1 VEDNVLD
8 VFRQRERQRLEV
20 ANDLVDVFDDARNCL
35 VLVDDPVDAEG
46 PHRRPTEGRQEHPA
60 HRVAERMTKTAL
72 QRLEA
77 EFSDVWVVFALCGF
91 DQLWPDEPAQIN
103 RVCH

>member
-1 VEDNVLD
+1 G
-8 VFRQRERQRLEV
+8 QREGQRLEI
-20 ANDLVDVFDDARNCL
+20 ANDLVDIFDDTRNCL
-35 VLVDDPVDAEG
+35 VLVNDAVDAEC
-46 PHRRPTEGRQEHPA
+46 PYRCAAERREEHAA
-60 HRVAERMTKTAL
+60 HRVAERMTKPAL

-77 EFSDVWVVFALCGF
+77 EFSDVWVVFALRGF